1 MSYKQNMTFLEF
13 QTKLA
18 NDFGVPYGVGDVEGF
33 TSDLEIDEP
42 WVICPECGEP
52 IYLSDCIH
60 LEHQKYYWDCP
71 ACCCIED
78 GVIE

>member
-1 MSYKQNMTFLEF
+1 MSYKEYMSFSQF
-13 QTKLA
+13 QLKLA
-18 NDFGVPYGVGDVEGF
+18 GDFGVCFGIDGWEGI

-60 LEHQKYYWDCP
+60 LDHQKGYWDCP

-78 GVIE
+78 GVIK